1 MQYPIPS
8 TGQSVNVPYGK
19 WLSAGF
25 ECPNFHSNPHI
36 KIKEQET
43 SDYTRRG
50 GSHRTQK
57 PWKVLQRAFSVASNV
72 YRIRWTVDARTIACG
87 IADSVDCI
95 FSTMAH
101 RKLKS
106 TDKEAV
112 SPQFDLTFSGGCR
125 CRWNWLYQLTVGNRI
140 SLLALPLG
148 VVPFKMIMRPRA
160 VAQERGGASFKRQT
174 AALSN
179 QQFQFDSNKGATRS
193 STPRST

>member
-1 MQYPIPS
+1 MPQFSFKPISKPKNKKHLI
-8 TGQSVNVPYGK
+8 TPG
-19 WLSAGF
+19 
-25 ECPNFHSNPHI
+25 
-36 KIKEQET
+36 
-43 SDYTRRG
+43 G

-125 CRWNWLYQLTVGNRI
+125 CQSLELVISTHHVTMGNLPGTSWNINRI

-179 QQFQFDSNKGATRS
+179 QQFQFDSNKGARRS
-193 STPRST
+193 STPRSP